1 MSEGMYIL
9 VQFVNIFLDVIML
22 AMLARAVLSW
32 FAFSET
38 ANKIGAFL
46 YIVTEPLILPVRA
59 LFNRFGWFEGVPLD
73 IPFLVTALLL
83 SVLSATLGGVV
94 M

>member
-9 VQFVNIFLDVIML
+9 VRFVSIFLDVIMV

-32 FAFSET
+32 FTFSEG
-38 ANKIGAFL
+38 ANKIGSFL
-46 YIVTEPLILPVRA
+46 YTMTEPLILPVRA
-59 LFNRFGWFEGVPLD
+59 LFSRFGWFEGVPLD

-83 SVLSATLGGVV
+83 SLFSSMVGASL
-94 M
+94 

>member
-9 VQFVNIFLDVIML
+9 VQFVSIFLDVIMV

-32 FAFSET
+32 FTFSE
-38 ANKIGAFL
+38 GAGKVSSFL
-46 YIVTEPLILPVRA
+46 YMLTEPLIFPVRA
-59 LFNRFGWFEGVPLD
+59 LFSRFGWFEGVPLD

-83 SVLSATLGGVV
+83 SLLRTVV
-94 M
+94 G